1 MQSQLT
7 LQDSGTR
14 EGQSVLPA
22 DLESVLRPSGWRQEF
37 AHETVLAMRSG
48 IQIYPKSILSL
59 ARHKT
64 LRWDQLF
71 NIDNPKK
78 ISFWVPKRDGY
89 LPVMQRVE
97 IGIL

>member
-7 LQDSGTR
+7 LKDSGTR
-14 EGQSVLPA
+14 EGQSVLLA

-48 IQIYPKSILSL
+48 IQVYPKSILSL
-59 ARHKT
+59 AWHKT